1 MGQPGGQG
9 NQFGAPQ
16 RAAGSGTPQDAA
28 QAQAKANSAVG
39 SAMKTVGGFNFY

>member
-28 QAQAKANSAVG
+28 QAQAKANAG
-39 SAMKTVGGFNFY
+39 MKTVGGYNFY